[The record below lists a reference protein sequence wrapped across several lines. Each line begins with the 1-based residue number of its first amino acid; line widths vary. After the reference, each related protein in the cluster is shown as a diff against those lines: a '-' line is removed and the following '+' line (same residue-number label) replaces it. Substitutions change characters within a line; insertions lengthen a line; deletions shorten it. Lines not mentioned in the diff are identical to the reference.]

1 MTKRAIVRTALA
13 YLIGLA
19 LLWWVASKVPLHAI
33 AGALTDAKIGV
44 FMPVRIVEFSI
55 LFVGECYLFARLF
68 SYFQG
73 HATLTEMIRP
83 NAARCFLQVL
93 NSAVSESVFALAV
106 SRRLGVGFLGTGFS
120 LLFQALIDIHM
131 LLLMALAGAI
141 LAPSFPLRLPWTVLI
156 PPIVALWLMAILW
169 INGLPPTKL
178 LRWLYNRPS
187 LATFRIARPSHYA
200 RLSLIRATIFLTQ
213 ATGFYLEFRAFAV
226 PVTMM
231 QMVAAL
237 PIIVLANG
245 TPITPVGIGTS
256 QAAIVFGFA
265 GMAPRADLL
274 ALSIAH
280 SGVGIAL
287 RVMLGIF
294 VPGLILTA
302 STGADGGV
310 PSVGGLAPSG
320 PLEAS

>member
-13 YLIGLA
+13 WLIGFA

-33 AGALTDAKIGV
+33 AGALTNANIAV
-44 FMPVRIVEFSI
+44 FLPVRIVEFSI
-55 LFVGECYLFARLF
+55 LFIGECYLFARLF

-73 HATLTEMIRP
+73 PASLAEMIRP

-93 NSAVSESVFALAV
+93 NSAISESVFALAV
-106 SRRLGVGFLGTGFS
+106 SRRLRVGFFSTGFS
-120 LLFQALIDIHM
+120 LLFQALIDIHI

-141 LAPSFPLRLPWTVLI
+141 LAPHFPLRLPWMMLI
-156 PPIVALWLMAILW
+156 PPIVGMWLMAILW
-169 INGLPPTKL
+169 INGPPPTRL
-178 LRWLYNRPS
+178 LQWLYNRPS
-187 LATFRIARPSHYA
+187 LTTFRIARPSHYA
-200 RLSLIRATIFLTQ
+200 RLSLIRAAIFLAQTV
-213 ATGFYLEFRAFAV
+213 GFYLEFRAFAV
-226 PVTMM
+226 PVTLM

-287 RVMLGIF
+287 RVLLG
-294 VPGLILTA
+294 VLMPGLILTA
-302 STGADGGV
+302 AQGGV
-310 PSVGGLAPSG
+310 PAVGGLAPSG

>member
-1 MTKRAIVRTALA
+1 MKRAIVRTAIA
-13 YLIGLA
+13 WLIGLA
-19 LLWWVASKVPLHAI
+19 LLWWVALKVPLHAM
-33 AGALTDAKIGV
+33 AGALTDANIAV

-55 LFVGECYLFARLF
+55 LFIGECYLFARLF
-68 SYFQG
+68 SYFQAP
-73 HATLTEMIRP
+73 ATLVEMVRP

-106 SRRLGVGFLGTGFS
+106 SRRLAVGFFGTGFS

-131 LLLMALAGAI
+131 LLLMALAGAL
-141 LAPSFPLRLPWTVLI
+141 LAPQFPLRLPWIVLI
-156 PPIVALWLMAILW
+156 PPIAAMWLMAIVW
-169 INGLPPTKL
+169 INGPPPTRL
-178 LRWLYNRPS
+178 LRWVYNRPA
-187 LATFRIARPSHYA
+187 LATFRIARPAHYA
-200 RLSLIRATIFLTQ
+200 RLSLIRAAIFLAQ
-213 ATGFYLEFRAFAV
+213 AVGFYLEFRAFAV
-226 PVTMM
+226 PVTLT
-231 QMVAAL
+231 QMIAAL

-287 RVMLGIF
+287 RVMLGVF

-302 STGADGGV
+302 SQGGV
-310 PSVGGLAPSG
+310 PAVGGLAPRG